1 MKKILFVLLLL
12 PLSLLCAETPKPP
25 TTLKGV
31 LLEQLRTSHNQKD
44 WFVPVSVALEGITPE
59 QASWKDKSGN
69 HSIGQLANHLA
80 FWNAQAL
87 AKFKGEKPA
96 AFNGNN
102 EETFNSFD
110 RKSWSA
116 TVQRL
121 DQVLTDWE
129 KAVEA
134 ADEKKLKSWYSTIA
148 HIGTHNAYHTGQI
161 VYIRRLQG
169 SWDPAKGVK

>member
-1 MKKILFVLLLL
+1 MRRLGLVLILSTRSLL
-12 PLSLLCAETPKPP
+12 PAETAKPP
-25 TTLKGV
+25 ATLKGV
-31 LLEQLRTSHNQKD
+31 LLEQLRTTHNQKD
-44 WFVPVSVALEGITPE
+44 WFVPISVALGGLTPE

-80 FWNAQAL
+80 FWNAQSL
-87 AKFKGEKPA
+87 AKFKGEKQA
-96 AFNGNN
+96 AFSGNN

-110 RKSWSA
+110 AKTWQA

-134 ADEKKLKSWYSTIA
+134 ADESKLKSWASTIA